1 MSGRILSQSLRASRR
16 AAPCRSVLLQY
27 FSVRLV
33 STVPSESAVSSPE
46 SSSST
51 SPPLAPEKEPTP
63 VLRRTGNGAERA
75 ERINPRHN
83 LRTAHIRTWKPVK
96 NIADAYALIQAVE
109 RKYGRILEVHFLKD
123 FEMVEQYQLF
133 AWVVF
138 MDPDSLKRVPEEGV
152 EFFVRTSGVSKST
165 YEIGLEDITPLT
177 LTEEYG
183 KNYEFPTLPEDPAEA
198 KNYIG
203 ARINRDEKDYMDLSG
218 QSHIY
223 QNTSRRTMEAFLRW
237 GGFAPLEPIDPKRRI
252 TLSEIV
258 GQTDLDQ
265 VHMRSALQVSAD
277 YTGLPNP
284 GVINIKAAP
293 SAPTRTSAAPT
304 SGLSGSAVFA
314 GLLEKT
320 GAPSKKDWIQ
330 SAPKGPFPSFVPAP
344 STPGRSDPSEPPT
357 VKTAPKSSAP
367 PSPPTPTP
375 VKTAAPKKP
384 VPLTPEEMSA
394 REALREQLNAAKLL
408 QMSTSPVR
416 RKQPKPQIKQPKR
429 SELASKAETEELPP
443 PEEETGILGKIW
455 RLFRR

>member
-1 MSGRILSQSLRASRR
+1 MSGRILSQSLRVSRR
-16 AAPCRSVLLQY
+16 AVPFRSVLPQHL
-27 FSVRLV
+27 SARLA
-33 STVPSESAVSSPE
+33 STVPSNPAASSPE
-46 SSSST
+46 PSSST
-51 SPPLAPEKEPTP
+51 PPPAPESEPTYP
-63 VLRRTGNGAERA
+63 LRRTGNGAERA
-75 ERINPRHN
+75 ERLNPRHN
-83 LRTAHIRTWKPVK
+83 LRTAHIRTWKPVN

-109 RKYGRILEVHFLKD
+109 RKYGKILEVHFLKD
-123 FEMVEQYQLF
+123 FEMVGQYQLF

-138 MDPDSLKRVPEEGV
+138 MDPESLKRVPEEGF
-152 EFFVRTSGVSKST
+152 EFCVRASGVSKPT
-165 YEIGLEDITPLT
+165 HEIGLEDVIPLT
-177 LTEEYG
+177 LTEEYD
-183 KNYEFPTLPEDPAEA
+183 KNYEFPTLPEDSAEA

-218 QSHIY
+218 SPHIY

-252 TLSEIV
+252 ALSEIV

-284 GVINIKAAP
+284 GVINIKAAS
-293 SAPTRTSAAPT
+293 SAPTTASAAPT

-314 GLLEKT
+314 GLLEKK
-320 GAPSKKDWIQ
+320 GAPSKKDWVQ
-330 SAPKGPFPSFVPAP
+330 SSPKEPFPSFVPAP
-344 STPGRSDPSEPPT
+344 STPARSDPSEPPT
-357 VKTAPKSSAP
+357 VKTAPKPSAP
-367 PSPPTPTP
+367 PPPPTPAP

-394 REALREQLNAAKLL
+394 REALKEQLNAAKLL

-429 SELASKAETEELPP
+429 SELASRADAEELPP
-443 PEEETGILGKIW
+443 AEEETGFLGKIW
-455 RLFRR
+455 GLFRR